1 MPPLEKPDDR
11 SAFAQAMTLSSMI
24 ISVAMEM
31 VLPGLAAWY
40 WIDRRLGTKF
50 VFLLLGLVL
59 GVVGGMIH
67 LVRLLSAKNS
77 ASDK

>member
-1 MPPLEKPDDR
+1 M
-11 SAFAQAMTLSSMI
+11 AQAMSLSSMI

-31 VLPGLAAWY
+31 VLPGLAGY
-40 WIDRRLGTKF
+40 WIDQRLGTKL

-67 LVRLLSAKNS
+67 LVRLLSPKS
-77 ASDK
+77 TTSEKEPGGRGTPPRGST

>member
-1 MPPLEKPDDR
+1 MI
-11 SAFAQAMTLSSMI
+11 LSSLV

-31 VLPGLAAWY
+31 VLPGLAGWY

-50 VFLLLGLVL
+50 VFLVLGLVL

-67 LVRLLSAKNS
+67 LIRLVSPKNPVS
-77 ASDK
+77 GKKPGGRGASPRDSC

>member
-1 MPPLEKPDDR
+1 MI
-11 SAFAQAMTLSSMI
+11 LSSLV

-31 VLPGLAAWY
+31 VLPGLAGWY
-40 WIDRRLGTKF
+40 WLDRRLGTKF

-67 LVRLLSAKNS
+67 LVRMLSPKNS
-77 ASDK
+77 SSDKKPEGRGGSPPDLS